1 MWKKQHDSTLID
13 IFVLP
18 VTKRKYAQEQ
28 WVFVSVFL
36 YVKALMIL
44 PHIWLRVCVS
54 MHFSNLYVCH
64 SCLKG
69 RLNVCFARRFSC
81 TSAGRLQL
89 RLYASSIHQ
98 TCPSRYFPSGNSAAV
113 SELSER
119 ELPNLVMD
127 RLLLTGVAVCSAA
140 MLSPISFFF
149 NIYAT
154 FSPS

>member
-1 MWKKQHDSTLID
+1 MWKRQHDSTLID
-13 IFVLP
+13 IFSFFCKISKTMDIRVCL
-18 VTKRKYAQEQ
+18 
-28 WVFVSVFL
+28 FVSKNSLVPPTHL
-36 YVKALMIL
+36 A
-44 PHIWLRVCVS
+44 VCVS

-81 TSAGRLQL
+81 TPAGRLQL

-119 ELPNLVMD
+119 ERPNLVMD
-127 RLLLTGVAVCSAA
+127 RLLWTRVAVCSAD
-140 MLSPISFFF
+140 MLSPISFFPTF
-149 NIYAT
+149 IPI
-154 FSPS
+154 FSPHHK